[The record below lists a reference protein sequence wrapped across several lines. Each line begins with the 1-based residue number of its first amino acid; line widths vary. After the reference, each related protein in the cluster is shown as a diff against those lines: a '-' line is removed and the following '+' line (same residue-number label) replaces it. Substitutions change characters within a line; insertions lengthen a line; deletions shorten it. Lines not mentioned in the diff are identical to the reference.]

1 MSREQQIYRLLVV
14 IVITLISL
22 SAYIL
27 VVLPQELPK
36 KMQAEIAKQ
45 LHEEEVKE
53 EWAKINFFLDFIVTD
68 QITTIYYKNVPVSRY
83 TFHPAKTDTIYYQ
96 IYDINNNRISGVD
109 TVTQGYDARWTKEEL

>member
-1 MSREQQIYRLLVV
+1 MKELKAIWFLLIFTLSLV
-14 IVITLISL
+14 IIMIFQF
-22 SAYIL
+22 A
-27 VVLPQELPK
+27 PQKLPK
-36 KMQAEIAKQ
+36 EIQKEIAKQ
-45 LHEEEVKE
+45 LYEEEVKE